1 VSVAPP
7 RASPLAPGF
16 KLDRYELLCPMAE
29 GGMASVWIARQTGK
43 HGFEKLVAIK
53 TILPKYAADTRFQQM
68 FLDEA
73 RIASRIEHPNVAQIL
88 DVGEQHETTYLVME
102 YVDGDSLSSL
112 QRALQKR
119 NISFPHGAVL
129 RMMAEVCGGLHAAHE
144 LRNDHGALLGVVH
157 RDVSPQNVLVS
168 NKGVAKLIDFGIAKA
183 RDRVAGDTNAD
194 TLKGKVRYM
203 APEQAQGHAVDRR
216 ADVWAVGA
224 ITYHLLAGK
233 PPFDGDNDMQTLL
246 LLTSGRP
253 PPPLPQN
260 VHPAVAAV
268 VSKALTAVP
277 DLRYATAAEM
287 QLALQDATL
296 EAGATSSAPAIATF
310 IADYVAEAGRKRKE
324 AISLG
329 IKAASDREKYAEM
342 MRSNVRTTGAISSTG
357 VSEPGSSRTGGT
369 LGSSA
374 SAMDV
379 AASGASRAPRK
390 RNLIILGAAAAAV
403 VGLAGVVIATRA
415 SSSSPYVP
423 GVAQSAAAAARDRAP
438 PAATPPP
445 GDSVSTVSVQTLP
458 AVVVAA
464 TDLPQAP
471 APPSASV
478 TAPPPQPAHPGA
490 RPPGPPG
497 PRRTHHVDDGF

>member
-1 VSVAPP
+1 
-7 RASPLAPGF
+7 
-16 KLDRYELLCPMAE
+16 MAE

-53 TILPKYAADTRFQQM
+53 TILPKYAADVRFQQM

-88 DVGEQHETTYLVME
+88 DVGEQHDTTYLVME
-102 YVDGDSLSSL
+102 YVDGDSLSTL

-119 NISFPHGAVL
+119 GMAFPQGAVL

-144 LRNDHGALLGVVH
+144 LKNEQGALLGVVH

-168 NKGVAKLIDFGIAKA
+168 TKGVAKLIDFGIAKA

-224 ITYHLLAGK
+224 IMYHLLSGK

-246 LLTSGRP
+246 MLTSGRP
-253 PPPLPQN
+253 PPPLPHS
-260 VHPAVAAV
+260 VHPAVIAV
-268 VSKALTAVP
+268 VGRALTAQP

-287 QLALQDATL
+287 QLAIQDATL
-296 EAGATSSAPAIATF
+296 EAKASSSAMAIASF
-310 IADYVAEAGRKRKE
+310 LGDYTAEAARKRKE

-329 IKAASDREKYAEM
+329 MKAASDREKYAEM

-357 VSEPGSSRTGGT
+357 VSEPGSGRTGSGTASGT
-369 LGSSA
+369 LGSA
-374 SAMDV
+374 AMDV
-379 AASGASRAPRK
+379 RAAGQSRK
-390 RNLIILGAAAAAV
+390 RVLAIAGTATVL
-403 VGLAGVVIATRA
+403 VGLAGVAVATRSPSMTGTGAGRPEPSTSTSSARA
-415 SSSSPYVP
+415 SSSASPTSLA
-423 GVAQSAAAAARDRAP
+423 GAGWAP
-438 PAATPPP
+438 PA
-445 GDSVSTVSVQTLP
+445 DSVSSVSVQSLP
-458 AVVVAA
+458 PVVVAA
-464 TDLPQAP
+464 TDLPQAIP
-471 APPSASV
+471 APSAAASSSAV
-478 TAPPPQPAHPGA
+478 HPGT
-490 RPPGPPG
+490 RPPGWKPG
-497 PRRTHHVDDGF
+497 RQRRVDDGF

>member
-1 VSVAPP
+1 
-7 RASPLAPGF
+7 
-16 KLDRYELLCPMAE
+16 
-29 GGMASVWIARQTGK
+29 MASVWIARQTGK

-88 DVGEQHETTYLVME
+88 DVGEQHDTTYLVME

-119 NISFPHGAVL
+119 NLSFPHGAVL

-144 LRNDHGALLGVVH
+144 LRSDQGTLLGVVH
-157 RDVSPQNVLVS
+157 RDVSPQNVLLS

-203 APEQAQGHAVDRR
+203 APEQAQGHGVDRR

-253 PPPLPQN
+253 PPPLPQG

-268 VSKALTAVP
+268 VAKALTAAP
-277 DLRYATAAEM
+277 DNRYATAAEM
-287 QLALQDATL
+287 QVALQDAAL
-296 EAGATSSAPAIATF
+296 EARATSSAPAIATF

-374 SAMDV
+374 MDV
-379 AASGASRAPRK
+379 ATGGPARK
-390 RNLIILGAAAAAV
+390 RTIALAGVAAAV
-403 VGLAGVVIATRA
+403 VLGLVGVVVATRS

-423 GVAQSAAAAARDRAP
+423 GVAESAAAASRARAASAGSATDPAP
-438 PAATPPP
+438 S
-445 GDSVSTVSVQTLP
+445 DSVGTVNFQNLP

-471 APPSASV
+471 PAPSGSAAAQQP
-478 TAPPPQPAHPGA
+478 APQQAHPGV
-490 RPPGPPG
+490 RPPPAGHRP
-497 PRRTHHVDDGF
+497 HHVDDGF

>member
-1 VSVAPP
+1 MSGGSEAPP
-7 RASPLAPGF
+7 KPSPLAPGF
-16 KLDRYELLCPMAE
+16 KLDRYELLCPVAE

-119 NISFPHGAVL
+119 NNSFPQGAVL
-129 RMMAEVCGGLHAAHE
+129 RMMADVCGGLHAAHE
-144 LRNDHGALLGVVH
+144 LRNEQGALLGVVH
-157 RDVSPQNVLVS
+157 RDVSPQNVLLS
-168 NKGVAKLIDFGIAKA
+168 SKGVAKLIDFGIAKA
-183 RDRVAGDTNAD
+183 RDRVAGDTNAE
-194 TLKGKVRYM
+194 TIKGKVRYM
-203 APEQAQGHAVDRR
+203 APEQAQGNAVDRR

-224 ITYHLLAGK
+224 ILYHLLAGK

-246 LLTSGRP
+246 QLTSGRP
-253 PPPLPQN
+253 PLPLPNN

-268 VSKALTAVP
+268 VKKALTSSP

-287 QLALQDATL
+287 QVALQDAAL
-296 EAGATSSAPAIATF
+296 EAGLTSSAPAIAAF
-310 IADYVAEAGRKRKE
+310 VADYVAEAGRKRKE
-324 AISLG
+324 AIALG
-329 IKAASDREKYAEM
+329 IKAASDREKYAEL
-342 MRSNVRTTGAISSTG
+342 MRSNVRTTGSTSSSG
-357 VSEPGSSRTGGT
+357 VSEPGSSKTGGT

-379 AASGASRAPRK
+379 ASSGPARVRAIAFAG
-390 RNLIILGAAAAAV
+390 LAIAGV
-403 VGLAGVVIATRA
+403 VGLAGVVIVKRA

-423 GVAQSAAAAARDRAP
+423 GVAESAAAAARARALQS
-438 PAATPPP
+438 ATPSATS
-445 GDSVSTVSVQTLP
+445 DSVSVQALP

-471 APPSASV
+471 LPPTSASGSASAQSGIRP
-478 TAPPPQPAHPGA
+478 TA
-490 RPPGPPG
+490 RPPAGH
-497 PRRTHHVDDGF
+497 RTRHVDDGF

>member
-1 VSVAPP
+1 
-7 RASPLAPGF
+7 
-16 KLDRYELLCPMAE
+16 MAE

-88 DVGEQHETTYLVME
+88 DVGEQHDTTYLVME

-119 NISFPHGAVL
+119 NIAFPHGAVL

-144 LRNDHGALLGVVH
+144 LRNDQGTLLGVVH

-224 ITYHLLAGK
+224 ILYHLLAGK

-253 PPPLPQN
+253 PPPLPQS

-268 VSKALTAVP
+268 VAKALTSVP
-277 DLRYATAAEM
+277 DMRYATAAEM
-287 QLALQDATL
+287 QLALQDAAL
-296 EAGATSSAPAIATF
+296 EAGATSSASAIATF
-310 IADYVAEAGRKRKE
+310 VADYVAESGRKRKE

-329 IKAASDREKYAEM
+329 VKAASDREKYAEM

-357 VSEPGSSRTGGT
+357 VSSAGVSEPGSSRTGGT

-374 SAMDV
+374 MDV
-379 AASGASRAPRK
+379 ASGGPSRRRTMA
-390 RNLIILGAAAAAV
+390 IAAAAVAVV
-403 VGLAGVVIATRA
+403 VGLAGVVIATRLA
-415 SSSSPYVP
+415 SSSPYVP
-423 GVAQSAAAAARDRAP
+423 GAAESAAAAAKARAS
-438 PAATPPP
+438 AMSPPP
-445 GDSVSTVSVQTLP
+445 SDSTSTVSVQALP

-464 TDLPQAP
+464 TDLPTAP
-471 APPSASV
+471 PVPSAS
-478 TAPPPQPAHPGA
+478 ASAQPAVRPGV
-490 RPPGPPG
+490 RPAAAGG
-497 PRRTHHVDDGF
+497 GKRHHVDDGF